1 MSGCSTFHT
10 WFRTPLAAHTWL
22 LTPNTAHTHGPLDM
36 CVPWTCAARATL
48 RAGILKMRG
57 AGMRKLLD
65 DRQRSERQYVSSL
78 ADIIENT
85 PVFRSMPASNI
96 RETFGKDTSDFATAH
111 LAALKFSIITK
122 EQIELCQGVFMCMCM
137 CMSICLH
144 VHVCVRV

>member
-1 MSGCSTFHT
+1 
-10 WFRTPLAAHTWL
+10 
-22 LTPNTAHTHGPLDM
+22 M

-96 RETFGKDTSDFATAH
+96 RETFGKDTSDFASAH